1 MSAGVTCTLWANG
14 ERVADGSPGDDP
26 ADPTA
31 LSGLRLTWGRSD
43 TVDQP
48 DVSTVNVDLGDT
60 PGGVAVRDMIGTGTT
75 IDVTATGTTYPD
87 PNVSTFPDPGFE
99 AGPAHTN
106 GLVSCTVA
114 RDLARHHTGAAS
126 TRLTPRPV
134 TIAQPA
140 DPPFAAT
147 FAPLPFAAPGTD
159 PGAWDAVPQTAT
171 GQRWSVGVWVWAPVG
186 VTVTLAQV
194 LFSAPYESAAL
205 LRGPIASAAGTG
217 AWQHLTGTLTP
228 AESGC
233 WVGLQVAASWLPGWD
248 TRPGTWDAQTGTWDD
263 LGSVWVDDVAV
274 LAPAAGTQ
282 RTVLVFSGRV
292 TNLVDSWPDSSPFP
306 LVTLTA
312 ADFTAE
318 LANRDIGDQPWVVES
333 MAARVARIIALADPG
348 LPVTIAP
355 TVAAIPVSWRDVDS
369 QPATSLLSE
378 LGTTVDAIMWAA
390 AHQVSGPYLEYEDPG
405 TRPPDQV
412 LALVGGVV
420 VIQPSTTGALP
431 ISACDLPR
439 DAVRWTQDTSDV
451 VSRAAITW
459 QVQGVDED
467 GLPTT
472 TESTYTLI
480 DPAREL
486 DGTRRY
492 GVQTQLTTQADAAA
506 VAQRILGRTQ
516 LGWRASGLELDD
528 ATTAELDADQLLT
541 LLDGTA
547 RNGLALALMDLPP
560 WSPLASPVGLYL
572 EGGTYEFRAGWWVL
586 ELATSS
592 AHGSGQS
599 ATWNTL
605 PAAWTWDQV
614 DPAITWDDLTG
625 VGVLT

>member
-1 MSAGVTCTLWANG
+1 MSAGVTCTLYADG

-48 DVSTVNVDLGDT
+48 DVSTLSVDLGDT
-60 PGGVAVRDMIGTGTT
+60 PGGVAIRDIITTGTSV
-75 IDVTATGTTYPD
+75 DVTATGTTYPD
-87 PNVSTFPDPGFE
+87 PDVSTFPDPGFE
-99 AGPAHTN
+99 AGPAHTT

-114 RDLARHHTGAAS
+114 RDGARFHAGAWS

-134 TIAQPA
+134 TIAQPGN
-140 DPPFAAT
+140 PSFAAA

-159 PGAWDAVPQTAT
+159 PGAWDAVPQTQT

-186 VTVTLAQV
+186 VVVTLSQV
-194 LFSAPYESAAL
+194 LFTAPYESAAL
-205 LRGPIASAAGTG
+205 YRGPIASSNGAAG
-217 AWQHLTGTLTP
+217 WHFLTGTLTP
-228 AESGC
+228 AESAC
-233 WVGLQVAASWLPGWD
+233 WVGLQVSTSALPGWD
-248 TRPGTWDAQTGTWDD
+248 TQAGTWDAAVGTWDD
-263 LGSVWVDDVAV
+263 RGSVWVDDVQV
-274 LAPAAGTQ
+274 LAPAAGTV

-306 LVTLTA
+306 VVTLTA

-318 LANRDIGDQPWVVES
+318 LANRDVGDVPWVVET

-355 TVAAIPVSWRDVDS
+355 TVANIPVSWRDVDS
-369 QPATSLLSE
+369 QPATSLLAE

-390 AHQVSGPYLEYEDPG
+390 AHQVSGPYLDYEDPG

-412 LALVGGVV
+412 LVLVGGVV
-420 VIQPSTTGALP
+420 VIQPSVAGALP

-459 QVQGVDED
+459 LVQGVDSD

-472 TESTYTLI
+472 TESTYTLV
-480 DPAREL
+480 DPVREQ

-492 GVQTQLTTQADAAA
+492 GVSTQLTTQADAAN
-506 VAQRILGRTQ
+506 VASRILGRTQ
-516 LGWRASGLELDD
+516 LGWRASGLQLDD
-528 ATTAELDADQLLT
+528 STQAEMTADDLLT

-547 RNGLALALMDLPP
+547 RNGLALALEDLPP

-572 EGGTYEFRAGWWVL
+572 EGGTYAFESGWWVL

-599 ATWNTL
+599 ATWNAL
-605 PAAWTWDQV
+605 PPAWTWNQA
-614 DPAITWDDLTG
+614 DPAITWDALVG
-625 VGVLT
+625 VGV